1 MKRLPVLL
9 AILPVLAAATG
20 ARAALT
26 SRSYVQ
32 KGLVACYDGIDNAGT
47 GLHDAAAATW
57 ADLSGNGLDGTLA
70 ANLGWT
76 ADGWTNAVDGSG
88 VRVGTRLADALSLGA
103 FTVQFACVP
112 ARDNARQAFF
122 SDYINQSGA
131 IAVEHNDGDTSAG
144 RLRLFC
150 DGSPRYSVLSPV
162 VIPKDE
168 FSSVSVSATQTEQVY
183 WRNGAAAWT
192 NDTVFGP
199 VAAGLQSVIGGD
211 PTRANMAFR
220 GVFHAF
226 RAYNRALP
234 EAEVKVNAA
243 IDAIRFNGADPD
255 DFALGGGY
263 SFDGDG
269 DLCVTVSATAGE
281 VDG

>member
-1 MKRLPVLL
+1 MKKTVEDILSSLRTGACGIAAPVLL
-9 AILPVLAAATG
+9 SLAFCAPAHAAVD
-20 ARAALT
+20 AH
-26 SRSYVQ
+26 SYVQ

-47 GLHDAAAATW
+47 GTHDATAATW
-57 ADLSGNGLDGTLA
+57 ADLSGNGFDGTLA
-70 ANLGWT
+70 ANLGWA

-88 VRVGTRLADALSLGA
+88 VRVATRLADALSLGA

-162 VIPKDE
+162 VIPKDA

-192 NDTVFGP
+192 NDTAFP
-199 VAAGLQSVIGGD
+199 RSPPAS
-211 PTRANMAFR
+211 RA
-220 GVFHAF
+220 
-226 RAYNRALP
+226 
-234 EAEVKVNAA
+234 
-243 IDAIRFNGADPD
+243 
-255 DFALGGGY
+255 
-263 SFDGDG
+263 
-269 DLCVTVSATAGE
+269 
-281 VDG
+281 